1 MRNPRLLAL
10 LIAAA
15 VALVAVPA
23 AALALP
29 SDPPIE
35 PLSPA
40 NGTGLDAAE
49 TGSVHLTFKCPKYH
63 KDTDQLGE
71 DLEYRVRFS
80 TSSDVDAEGLISTN
94 LGSERAL
101 PDENTSNATCGVEF
115 QVPPK
120 ARPTALYQG
129 TVYWQVSRPVKRGV
143 PETPKQKEEREDK
156 ELEDEEKEE
165 EASDNGTVFVPS
177 GEFEGGPVRS
187 FSLQPK
193 VEGAELSP
201 PKRVYAGY
209 LTPIEFSALTSLEG
223 GTIELQRFVKG
234 AWQPLRSVTV
244 SEEPTNFFVKLPAG
258 KVVLRP
264 VAKSSTVTLPLEPRK
279 ITVHKLKHRLTSA
292 EDDGR
297 YKQKQGKK
305 KSKYSE
311 AETPK
316 LPLGFAVVDNG
327 RRLVH
332 LRATIEGTCKA
343 TSRSAQDVPLKM
355 KTAILS
361 ARIAPD
367 GTVIAD
373 RATKGPEPQQV
384 TLVGQLLDR
393 SLFGTITTTY
403 KNCVGTRKFEAVPL
417 HRKK

>member
-10 LIAAA
+10 LIVAA
-15 VALVAVPA
+15 VALAAIPA
-23 AALALP
+23 AAIALP
-29 SDPPIE
+29 TDPPIE

-40 NGTGLDAAE
+40 DGTGLYAAE

-63 KDTDQLGE
+63 KDAEQLGE

-80 TSSDVDAEGLISTN
+80 TSSDRDAEGLISTN
-94 LGSERAL
+94 LGSELAL
-101 PDENTSNATCGVEF
+101 PDENTSNATCSVEF
-115 QVPPK
+115 QAPPK

-129 TVYWQVSRPVKRGV
+129 TVYWQVSRPVKRGA

-156 ELEDEEKEE
+156 ELEDEEKED
-165 EASDNGTVFVPS
+165 EAADNGTAFVPN

-193 VEGAELSP
+193 VEEAELTTQ
-201 PKRVYAGY
+201 RVVYAGY
-209 LTPIEFSALTSLEG
+209 LSPIEFSSLTELEG
-223 GTIELQRFVKG
+223 GTIELQRLVKG
-234 AWQPLRSVTV
+234 AWQPLRSESVTD
-244 SEEPTNFFVKLPAG
+244 SPTNFFVKLPAG

-264 VAKSSTVTLPLEPRK
+264 VAKSATVTLPLEQRTV
-279 ITVHKLKHRLTSA
+279 IVHKLKHRLTSA
-292 EDDGR
+292 EEDGR

-305 KSKYSE
+305 KSKESA

-316 LPLGFAVVDNG
+316 LPLSFAVVDG
-327 RRLVH
+327 GTRVAH

-343 TSRSAQDVPLKM
+343 TTRSGQDVPLKM
-355 KTAILS
+355 KTALLS

-384 TLVGQLLDR
+384 VLTGQLLAG
-393 SLFGTITTTY
+393 SLIGTISTTY
-403 KNCVGTRKFEAVPL
+403 KNCHGSRKFEAVPL
-417 HRKK
+417 RKKK